1 MSFFSRKSPGAEQT
15 PALPYDP
22 RSPEGLAAR
31 WVQWV
36 AAAGPLKNPV
46 ADETGEHAAVNQPD
60 DIWFL
65 AGSYGERLERR
76 CVVPAG
82 RDLFL
87 PAFNMWHAGADGP
100 PPVMERAS
108 GTVVVDGQ
116 LLEPD
121 VIATPVP
128 FTVAG
133 ARLNGVTRSKRA
145 IPTTV
150 WGLWKLIP
158 ALPPGQHQLRATG
171 GDGYGFS
178 VDVTYRL
185 TVSDEVPAS
194 PYPANP

>member
-1 MSFFSRKSPGAEQT
+1 MSFLSRRSSSEA

-46 ADETGEHAAVNQPD
+46 ADETGEHAAGNQPD
-60 DIWFL
+60 DVWFL
-65 AGSYGERLERR
+65 AGSYGERVERR
-76 CVVPAG
+76 CAVPAG

-87 PAFNMWHAGADGP
+87 PAFNMWHVGGDGP

-108 GTVVVDGQ
+108 GTVVLDGQ
-116 LLEPD
+116 LIEPD

-133 ARLNGVTRSKRA
+133 ARLNGVTRTKRA
-145 IPTTV
+145 VPTTV
-150 WGLWKLIP
+150 WGLWTLIP
-158 ALPPGQHQLRATG
+158 ALSPGQHQLRATG

-178 VDVTYRL
+178 VDVSYRL
-185 TVSDEVPAS
+185 LVSVTDGQPVT
-194 PYPANP
+194 

>member
-1 MSFFSRKSPGAEQT
+1 MSFFSRKGPGAEQV

-65 AGSYGERLERR
+65 AGSYGERVERR
-76 CVVPAG
+76 CVVPDG

-108 GTVVVDGQ
+108 GTIVLDGK

-145 IPTTV
+145 VPTTV
-150 WGLWKLIP
+150 WGLWKRIP
-158 ALPPGQHQLRATG
+158 ALAPGQHQLRVTG
-171 GDGYGFS
+171 GDGYGFT
-178 VDVTYRL
+178 VDVSYRL
-185 TVSDEVPAS
+185 TVSEGIPAAT
-194 PYPANP
+194 YPANP

>member
-1 MSFFSRKSPGAEQT
+1 MSFLSRRSGSEV

-46 ADETGEHAAVNQPD
+46 ADETGEHAAGNQPD
-60 DIWFL
+60 DVWFL
-65 AGSYGERLERR
+65 AGSYGERVERR
-76 CVVPAG
+76 CAVPAG

-87 PAFNMWHAGADGP
+87 PAFNMWHVGDDGP

-108 GTVVVDGQ
+108 GTVVLDGQ
-116 LLEPD
+116 LIEPD

-133 ARLNGVTRSKRA
+133 ARLNGVTRTKRA
-145 IPTTV
+145 VPTTV
-150 WGLWKLIP
+150 WGLWTLIP
-158 ALPPGQHQLRATG
+158 ALSPGQHQLRATG

-178 VDVTYRL
+178 VDVGYRL
-185 TVSDEVPAS
+185 LVSVTDGQPVT
-194 PYPANP
+194 